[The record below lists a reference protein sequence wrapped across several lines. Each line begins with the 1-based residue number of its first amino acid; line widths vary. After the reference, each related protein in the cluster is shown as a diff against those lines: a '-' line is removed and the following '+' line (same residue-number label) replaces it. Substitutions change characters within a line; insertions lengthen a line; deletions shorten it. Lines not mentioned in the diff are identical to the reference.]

1 MDPHSVFCPNPA
13 CPARGQ
19 SGQGNICI
27 HSQREQRYR
36 CTLCRKTFS
45 ARRGT
50 PFYRQQYPADLI
62 TLIIT
67 LVAHGCP
74 LAAIVVAFG
83 LHWRTVQRWV
93 ENAGAHA
100 QAVHEYLVEQPRDL
114 GQVQADE
121 LRIKTQTGIVWLA
134 MAIQVSTRLW
144 LGGEVSPQRDKGLIR
159 ALAERIA
166 RCALYGRLL
175 LVVDGLNT
183 YIGAFQ
189 RAFRRPEPRPGKRPR
204 LVGWSGVVVG
214 QVVKQYAA
222 RRNRRGPWRVTGVVR
237 RVAVGTWAVAWELL
251 AQTQEAGVL
260 NTAYIERL
268 NGTFRQRLASL
279 GRRTRQLACRQA
291 TLRAGMYLVGTV
303 YNFCTLHGSLTVE
316 ESWGQRQTPAMAAG
330 LTDHCW
336 RVGELLAYHVPLPR
350 WQPPKKRGR
359 RSRALQE
366 LIDRWAA

>member
-19 SGQGNICI
+19 RGRGNITI

-36 CTLCRKTFS
+36 CTQCRKTFS
-45 ARRGT
+45 ARHGT

-83 LHWRTVQRWV
+83 LHWRTVHRWV
-93 ENAGAHA
+93 ETAGEHA

-121 LRIKTQTGIVWLA
+121 LRIKTQSGIVWLA
-134 MAIQVSTRLW
+134 LAIQVSTRLW
-144 LGGEVSPQRDKGLIR
+144 LGGEVSAQRGKPLIR

-166 RCALYGRLL
+166 RCACYGRLL

-189 RAFRRPEPRPGKRPR
+189 RAFRRLEPRPGKRPR
-204 LVGWSGVVVG
+204 LVGWPGLVIG

-222 RRNRRGPWRVTGVVR
+222 RRGQRGPWRVTGVVR
-237 RVAVGTWAVAWELL
+237 QVAVGTWEGVWELL
-251 AQTQEAGVL
+251 AQTQAAGVL

-268 NGTFRQRLASL
+268 NATFRQHLAYL
-279 GRRTRQLACRQA
+279 GRRTRHLARRQA
-291 TLRAGMYLVGTV
+291 TLGRGMFLVGCV
-303 YNFCTLHGSLTVE
+303 YNFCTYHQSLTDQ
-316 ESWGQRQTPAMAAG
+316 GGGRRTPAMVAG
-330 LTDHCW
+330 LTDHRW
-336 RVGELLAYHVPLPR
+336 SIAELLEYHVPLPR

-359 RSRALQE
+359 RSKELQE
-366 LIDRWAA
+366 LIERWAA

>member
-1 MDPHSVFCPNPA
+1 MDPQSVFCPNPA

-19 SGQGNICI
+19 RGRGNITI

-36 CTLCRKTFS
+36 CKQCGQTFS

-62 TLIIT
+62 TLILT

-93 ENAGAHA
+93 NNAGAHA
-100 QAVHEYLVEQPRDL
+100 QAIHEYLVEQPRDL

-134 MAIQVSTRLW
+134 MAVQVSTRLW
-144 LGGEVSPQRDKGLIR
+144 LGGEVSARRDKPLIR
-159 ALAERIA
+159 ALAARIA

-175 LVVDGLNT
+175 LVVDGLST

-204 LVGWSGVVVG
+204 LVGWPGLVIG
-214 QVVKQYAA
+214 QVVKQYAG

-237 RVAVGTWAVAWELL
+237 RVVVGTWDAAGELL

-268 NGTFRQRLASL
+268 NATFRQHLASL
-279 GRRTRQLACRQA
+279 GRRSRHLARRQT
-291 TLRAGMYLVGTV
+291 TLRRGMFLVGSV
-303 YNFCTLHGSLTVE
+303 YNFCTYQQSLTAPT
-316 ESWGQRQTPAMAAG
+316 GGRRTPARADG
-330 LTDHCW
+330 VTDHRW
-336 RVGELLAYHVPLPR
+336 SIAELLEYHVPLPR

-359 RSRALQE
+359 RSKELQE